1 MGGFLRLLTGLALLP
16 MCWGVSRAFFDAIV
30 LSAGATGLANP
41 ETLSLLGGIAAFAF
55 VWMAISH
62 PVKMY
67 VLGHELTHAMWGLL
81 FGARPSDVRVS
92 ATGGSVKL
100 TKSNMLITL
109 APYFFPFY
117 TFIVIVVALVTY
129 AFLRPLPYLP
139 LWMFLI
145 GFTWSFHVLF
155 TLETLG
161 QRQPDV
167 KLYGRIF
174 SWTFIFIV
182 NLGIVLLWL
191 ATMTPLTFAQLGGT
205 LVNRV
210 LSAYTGIGLF
220 VWSGVRWL
228 HAQLTASILP
238 SSFFVHN
245 SSF

>member
-41 ETLSLLGGIAAFAF
+41 ETLSLLAGIAAFAL

-67 VLGHELTHAMWGLL
+67 VLGHELTHALWGLL

-182 NLGIVLLWL
+182 NLALILVWL
-191 ATMTPLTFAQLGGT
+191 AATSPLTFETLGLT
-205 LVNRV
+205 LRDRLV
-210 LSAYTGIGLF
+210 SAYLGTGRFFFDLYDWIKC
-220 VWSGVRWL
+220 S
-228 HAQLTASILP
+228 LT
-238 SSFFVHN
+238 
-245 SSF
+245 

>member
-1 MGGFLRLLTGLALLP
+1 MANFLRLLTGLALLP
-16 MCWGVSRAFFDAIV
+16 MCWGVLRALFDAIV
-30 LSAGATGLANP
+30 VSAGASGLASA
-41 ETLSLLGGIAAFAF
+41 ETLSLLGGIAAFALA
-55 VWMAISH
+55 WMALSH

-67 VLGHELTHAMWGLL
+67 VLGHELTHALWGLL

-92 ATGGSVKL
+92 ASGGSVRL

-117 TFIVIVVALVTY
+117 TFLVIVVALVTY

-167 KLYGRIF
+167 RLYGRIF
-174 SWTFIFIV
+174 SWTFILLV
-182 NLGIVLLWL
+182 NIAIVLVWL
-191 ATMTPLTFAQLGGT
+191 ATMTPLTFADLGGI
-205 LVNRV
+205 LVRRV
-210 LSAYTGIGLF
+210 LSAYTAVGLF
-220 VWSGVRWL
+220 FWNG
-228 HAQLTASILP
+228 AQWIYHRVS
-238 SSFFVHN
+238 
-245 SSF
+245 